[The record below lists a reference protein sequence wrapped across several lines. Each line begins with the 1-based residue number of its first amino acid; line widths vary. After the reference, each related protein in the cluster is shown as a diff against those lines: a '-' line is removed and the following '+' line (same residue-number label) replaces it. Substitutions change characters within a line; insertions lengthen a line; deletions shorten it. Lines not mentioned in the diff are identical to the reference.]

1 MMFMRE
7 SSWRLFGA
15 ALAVL
20 GVVFL
25 LGGLAAYLGNHPQY
39 EAVLTVFGG
48 IFVVFGA
55 GLVIITFFENNKVDT
70 TSLKAPM
77 KTKKA

>member
-25 LGGLAAYLGNHPQY
+25 LGGLAAYLGDHPQY

-48 IFVVFGA
+48 IFLVFGA
-55 GLVIITFFENNKVDT
+55 GLVVITFFEKDKGDATNI
-70 TSLKAPM
+70 KAPM
-77 KTKKA
+77 KKKKS

>member
-39 EAVLTVFGG
+39 ESVLTVFGG

>member
-48 IFVVFGA
+48 IFLVFGA
-55 GLVIITFFENNKVDT
+55 GLVVITFFEKDKVDAT
-70 TSLKAPM
+70 NIKAPM
-77 KTKKA
+77 KKKKS